1 MLMTPSLDGLQH
13 FDVSPLSDV
22 SSKGSSAP
30 LARFCHECGSPFPGV
45 HVRFCCDCGVRR
57 LNIT

>member
-1 MLMTPSLDGLQH
+1 MLIP
-13 FDVSPLSDV
+13 PLSEV
-22 SSKGSSAP
+22 SSKSGSAP
-30 LARFCHECGSPFPGV
+30 LARFCHECGSPFPGL